1 MRISTSWIIKAI
13 GFLMLAIGLV
23 AAFYA
28 PCEIFVYYIFS
39 EGGQFHY
46 EGFGM
51 GSLWFAIVT
60 MMNSGYYVIAAICLP
75 LGYGWI
81 KLQRWA
87 LTLARVFAELWL
99 FFGVLLS
106 IYAVFVFRS
115 FIRTDI
121 ENFQI
126 QPLPLL
132 LLTLFFLLVVPALL
146 VILFNHRR
154 ISQEF
159 AQHDPRQYW
168 TERTP
173 RSLLAVLAMIAA
185 LMLALH
191 LTIFFQGIF
200 PWFGRVLVG
209 RSSARIIASNIL
221 LLGGLTLGLI
231 KLKTW
236 ARWGSI
242 AYFALLLVSSAMTFF
257 QFNLYAIIQML
268 QLPHQETQVVENF
281 EPLLQISLFG
291 LTTVPLLLTLGLL
304 VNIECHLKKNRLS

>member
-1 MRISTSWIIKAI
+1 
-13 GFLMLAIGLV
+13 LMLAIGLV

-28 PCEIFVYYIFS
+28 PYEIFVYYIFS

-60 MMNSGYYVIAAICLP
+60 VMNSGYYVIAAICLP
-75 LGYGWI
+75 LGFGWI

-87 LTLARVFAELWL
+87 LTLARLFAELWL
-99 FFGVLLS
+99 SFGILLS
-106 IYAVFVFRS
+106 IYAVLIFRS
-115 FIRTDI
+115 YIQTGI
-121 ENFQI
+121 ENFQV

-132 LLTLFFLLVVPALL
+132 LLALFFLLVVPALL

-173 RSLLAVLAMIAA
+173 HSLLAVLAVIAA

-191 LTIFFQGIF
+191 LTIFFQGVF

-209 RSSARIIASNIL
+209 HSSARLIASNIM

-242 AYFALLLVSSAMTFF
+242 AYFALLLVSSAMTFS
-257 QFNLYAIIQML
+257 QFNLYEIIQML
-268 QLPHQETQVVENF
+268 QLPQQETQVVENF
-281 EPLLQISLFG
+281 ESLLHISLFG
-291 LTTVPLLLTLGLL
+291 LTTIPLLLTLGLL
-304 VNIECHLKKNRLS
+304 VYTERRLKKNPLS